1 MNTEMVTVYFGL
13 GSNMGDR
20 RENLERALDYLSQR
34 LGKIER
40 SSMYDTEP
48 MENTAQPRFL
58 NMVCQ
63 IKTMLRPEDLLTLA
77 KGIERKMGR
86 QPGRPNSP
94 RPIDI
99 DILFYGDQVID
110 TPDLKIPHPRMNYR
124 AFVLVPLAEIAPA
137 LVHPVY
143 KKTAK
148 EMLAAIKQG
157 VQDVLKLEEQGA

>member
-1 MNTEMVTVYFGL
+1 
-13 GSNMGDR
+13 
-20 RENLERALDYLSQR
+20 
-34 LGKIER
+34 
-40 SSMYDTEP
+40 MYDTEP

-63 IKTMLRPEDLLTLA
+63 AKTMLRPEDLLTLV

-99 DILFYGDQVID
+99 DILFYGDRVVD

-124 AFVLVPLAEIAPA
+124 AFVLVPLAEIAPG

-148 EMLAAIKQG
+148 EMLADIKRG
-157 VQDVLKLEEQGA
+157 VQDVLRLEEQGA

>member
-1 MNTEMVTVYFGL
+1 MNVETVTIYLGL

-40 SSMYDTEP
+40 SSIYDTEP

-63 IKTMLRPEDLLTLA
+63 AKTMLRPEDLLTLA

-99 DILFYGDQVID
+99 DILFYGDRVVD

-124 AFVLVPLAEIAPA
+124 AFVLVPLAEIAPR

-148 EMLAAIKQG
+148 EMLADIKRG
-157 VQDVLKLEEQGA
+157 VQDVLRLEEQGA